1 MAGAVKKKK
10 QQRYSYADYLSWDD
24 DKRYEII
31 DGEVFDMTSPSVL
44 HQSISGE
51 LFRQMANFFEDK
63 PCRVFMAPL
72 DVLLAKNASKSD
84 EVFTVV
90 QPDIMVVCDPKKIE
104 ERGIVG
110 APDLVIEIIS
120 PSTSSKDS
128 IIKRRIYEQAGVKEF
143 WLVHPVDR
151 LTRVYKLGKDG
162 LFGREDIYDD
172 QAQIEIAQFAGLS
185 IDCRR
190 VFPPLPKVKR
200 VKSPPPPKYE

>member
-10 QQRYSYADYLSWDD
+10 QQRYSDADYLSWDD

-31 DGEVFDMTSPSVL
+31 DGEVFDMNAPLVS
-44 HQSISGE
+44 HQRILVE
-51 LFRQMANFFEDK
+51 FFRQMANFFHEK
-63 PCRVFMAPL
+63 PCELFIAPC
-72 DVLLAKNASKSD
+72 DVILAD
-84 EVFTVV
+84 ESRRDDEIFTIV

-128 IIKRRIYEQAGVKEF
+128 IIKRALYERHGVKEF

-190 VFPPLPKVKR
+190 VFPPLPKVRR
-200 VKSPPPPKYE
+200 VKNPPPTEYS

>member
-1 MAGAVKKKK
+1 MVGAKRKKPEK
-10 QQRYSYADYLSWDD
+10 YSYADYLTWDD

-31 DGEVFDMTSPSVL
+31 DGEVFDMTSPSFT
-44 HQSISGE
+44 HQIVSME
-51 LFRQMANFFEDK
+51 LGRQFANYFENK
-63 PCRVFMAPL
+63 SCKVVCAPF
-72 DVLLAKNASKSD
+72 DVILTKSAKKND
-84 EVFTVV
+84 EIFTVI

-110 APDLVIEIIS
+110 APDLVVEIIS
-120 PSTSSKDS
+120 PSTSSKDN

-151 LTRVYKLGKDG
+151 LIRVYKLGKDG

-190 VFPPLPKVKR
+190 LFPPLPKVRR
-200 VKSPPPPKYE
+200 VKSPPPAKYG

>member
-1 MAGAVKKKK
+1 MVGVKRKKPEK
-10 QQRYSYADYLSWDD
+10 YSYADYLTWDD

-31 DGEVFDMTSPSVL
+31 DGEVFDMTSPGVL
-44 HQSISGE
+44 HQSISME
-51 LFRQMANFFEDK
+51 LARILANFFENK
-63 PCRVFMAPL
+63 SCKVFAAPL
-72 DVLLAKNASKSD
+72 DVLLAKNASKAE

-110 APDLVIEIIS
+110 APDLVVEIIS
-120 PSTSSKDS
+120 PSTSSKDN

-151 LTRVYKLGKDG
+151 LIRVYKLGKDG

-190 VFPPLPKVKR
+190 LFPPLPKVRR
-200 VKSPPPPKYE
+200 VKSPPPAKYG

>member
-1 MAGAVKKKK
+1 MVGSKRKKPEK
-10 QQRYSYADYLSWDD
+10 YSYADYLTWDD
-24 DKRYEII
+24 DRRYEII
-31 DGEVFDMTSPSVL
+31 DGEVFDMTSPGVL
-44 HQSISGE
+44 HQSISME
-51 LFRQMANFFEDK
+51 LARILANYFENK
-63 PCRVFMAPL
+63 SCKVFAAPL
-72 DVLLAKNASKSD
+72 DVLLAKNASKAE

-110 APDLVIEIIS
+110 APDLVVEIIS
-120 PSTSSKDS
+120 PSTSSKDN

-151 LTRVYKLGKDG
+151 LIRVYRLGKDG

-190 VFPPLPKVKR
+190 LFPPLPKVRR
-200 VKSPPPPKYE
+200 VKSPPPAKYG

>member
-1 MAGAVKKKK
+1 MAGSTKRK
-10 QQRYSYADYLSWDD
+10 QQRYSYADYLTWDD
-24 DKRYEII
+24 DNRYEII
-31 DGEVFDMTSPSVL
+31 DGEVFDMTSPNFT

-63 PCRVFMAPL
+63 PCKVISAPF
-72 DVLLAKNASKSD
+72 DVILTKNAKKD
-84 EVFTVV
+84 EEIFTVV

-110 APDLVIEIIS
+110 APDLVVEIIS
-120 PSTSSKDS
+120 PSTSSKDN

-143 WLVHPVDR
+143 WLISPLER
-151 LTRVYKLGKDG
+151 LIRVNKLGKDG

-172 QAQIEIAQFAGLS
+172 TAEIAIAQFAGLS

-190 VFPPLPKVKR
+190 LFPPLPKVKR
-200 VKSPPPPKYE
+200 VKGPPAAEYS